1 MSCMRTIIET
11 TFWIFF
17 IYIGFFTFLYFKPV
31 SQDIETIKR
40 DNLLIDIIEH
50 NPQEEYL
57 IDAVLYNLS
66 PNVIKKL
73 IDKTEIYD
81 LNDLNLHYAI
91 ENNLSSYAIMYI
103 IHHNPV
109 SILEQNDY
117 YEYPLHVALNK
128 RLNVDIIQELL
139 IKGREMSFLS
149 NSTYEFEIEKQLDR
163 NNKSVFEL
171 LASY

>member
-1 MSCMRTIIET
+1 MRTIIET
-11 TFWIFF
+11 IFWTLY
-17 IYIGFFTFLYFKPV
+17 IYIALFTFLYIKPV
-31 SQDIETIKR
+31 SQRIETIKK
-40 DNLLIDIIEH
+40 DNVLIDIIEH

-57 IDAVLYNLS
+57 IDSVLHNLS

-73 IDKTEIYD
+73 VDKTEIYD

-117 YEYPLHVALNK
+117 YEYPLHVALNQK
-128 RLNVDIIQELL
+128 LNIDIIQELL
-139 IKGREMSFLS
+139 IKGRKMSLLS

>member
-1 MSCMRTIIET
+1 MRTIIET
-11 TFWIFF
+11 IFWTLY
-17 IYIGFFTFLYFKPV
+17 IYIALFTFLYFKPV
-31 SQDIETIKR
+31 SQRIETIKK
-40 DNLLIDIIEH
+40 DNVLIDIIEH

-57 IDAVLYNLS
+57 IDLVVLHNLS
-66 PNVIKKL
+66 PNVIKKQV
-73 IDKTEIYD
+73 DKTEIYD

-91 ENNLSSYAIMYI
+91 ENKLSSYAIMYI

-128 RLNVDIIQELL
+128 KLNIDIIQELL

-149 NSTYEFEIEKQLDR
+149 NSTYEFKIEKQLDR